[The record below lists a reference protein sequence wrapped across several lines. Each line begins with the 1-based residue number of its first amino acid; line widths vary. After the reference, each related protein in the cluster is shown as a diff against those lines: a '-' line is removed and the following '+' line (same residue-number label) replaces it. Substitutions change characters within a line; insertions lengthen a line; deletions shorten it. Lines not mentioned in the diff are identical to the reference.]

1 MAYGEFM
8 RFPTPGGYQT
18 FRYYRNASHVEA
30 IDIDR
35 QAHPCTVSYAGKH
48 KLVRLRLSNGGQLL
62 CQPGD
67 LIMVCPGEEPKGKAA
82 TEHSVKAE
90 HAKGRCL
97 KTFSGANIRVV
108 SVEDAGVQHCYTYVH
123 GGPKRSWGIVED
135 IIVKL

>member
-8 RFPTPGGYQT
+8 RFLTTGGYQT
-18 FRYYRNASHVEA
+18 FRYYRNASQVEA

-35 QAHPCTVSYAGKH
+35 QVHPCTVSYAGKH
-48 KLVRLRLSNGGQLL
+48 KLVRLRLSDGEQLL

-67 LIMVCPGEEPKGKAA
+67 FIMVCPEEDPKGKGGA
-82 TEHSVKAE
+82 EPNVKAE

-97 KTFSGANIRVV
+97 KTFSGASISVV

-123 GGPKRSWGIVED
+123 SGPKRSWGIVED